1 MAITIV
7 DWEKHFE
14 NSQSKRWSDLRWVPV
29 PNKQG
34 LGYKKI
40 MQQKNGAE
48 IFGCWI
54 AIVECASRQ
63 NPRGVINMS
72 IDDLSIET
80 MIASDVLLKSI
91 SYLSSKL
98 NWLCTNSEPTQ
109 SVPTPDSEP
118 TQSVPTPHNT
128 SPRNLHSI
136 PFYSIPFYSNSIPS
150 SKDSENSNSSDSK
163 KESTKKK
170 EKNVPEFAVK
180 LAEYLKEKI
189 VESGTDM
196 VLKDS
201 HLVGWADDFR
211 LMVTSDKRTVED
223 IQKKIDDIFVDSFWS
238 KQIRSAGKMR
248 EQWKAGKLDGL
259 KPKQTAAWRQQENS
273 APDVDLYASEKRYD
287 SGRCRRY
294 IDVML
299 RKLYPVDKHGEKWE
313 SYIIP
318 ETDMELMP
326 IWDIIVADGGY
337 INGVKTKEAALK
349 IVSMLKVYS

>member
-1 MAITIV
+1 MAITIIE
-7 DWEKHFE
+7 WEKHFE
-14 NSQSKRWSDLRWVPV
+14 NSQSKRWETIRWVPI

-54 AIVECASRQ
+54 AIIECASRQ
-63 NPRGVINMS
+63 KPRGIITMS
-72 IDDLSIET
+72 IEDLSLET
-80 MIASDVLLKSI
+80 MINTATLYESI
-91 SYLSSKL
+91 KYLSDKL
-98 NWLCTNSEPTQ
+98 NWLCVDSEQTK
-109 SVPTPDSEP
+109 SVPSPR
-118 TQSVPTPHNT
+118 HT
-128 SPRNLHSI
+128 SPPDCSSI
-136 PFYSIPFYSNSIPS
+136 LFNSILFNSNSIPDNVCDINTS
-150 SKDSENSNSSDSK
+150 SENSNSSDSK
-163 KESTKKK
+163 KESIKKK
-170 EKNVPEFAVK
+170 EKNVPEFAMK

-196 VLKDS
+196 VFKDS
-201 HLVGWADDFR
+201 HLTGWADDFR
-211 LMVTSDKRTVED
+211 LMVTSDKRTVDD

-259 KPKQTAAWRQQENS
+259 KPRQTAIALQQENS
-273 APDVDLYASEKRYD
+273 AQGVDLYASEKKYD

-294 IDVML
+294 IDAML
-299 RKLYPVDKHGEKWE
+299 RKLYPVEKYGEKWE

-318 ETDMELMP
+318 ESDIELMP
-326 IWDIIVADGGY
+326 IWDTIVADGGY